1 MKKWLQ
7 RMRGALGIGM
17 TWAAGWAPVGAITG
31 LVTGTLLGFPLGTV
45 IVNYAVTFGVLGF
58 IGGGLFST
66 VLGLA
71 EGRRSFEELSLPRS
85 IMWGASG
92 GLVLGALTVGI
103 GVLGAGLS
111 VLGAAIVGA
120 SALLGASSAGGTLA
134 IARSARGQALLEG
147 GEDPAEMRLPGGNA
161 RKRLGDAE

>member
-7 RMRGALGIGM
+7 RIRGAMGIGM
-17 TWAAGWAPVGAITG
+17 TWGAGWAPVGALTG

-111 VLGAAIVGA
+111 VLGAAIIGA
-120 SALLGASSAGGTLA
+120 SALLGASSAGGTFV
-134 IARSARGQALLEG
+134 IARSAQGHALIEG
-147 GEDPAEMRLPGGNA
+147 REDLADPVLHGENA
-161 RKRLGDAE
+161 QKRLGETE